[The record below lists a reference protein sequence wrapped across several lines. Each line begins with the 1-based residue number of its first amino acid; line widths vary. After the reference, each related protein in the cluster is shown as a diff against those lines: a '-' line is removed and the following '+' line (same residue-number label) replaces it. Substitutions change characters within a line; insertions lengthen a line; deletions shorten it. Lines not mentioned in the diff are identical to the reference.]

1 MSTEIL
7 RTAWELRGKDAM
19 RGRSRR
25 STPTSTT
32 STRSSRGSTWR
43 SSRSPSSC
51 PTFKTAELTIEART
65 ETSSRPWNATASLI
79 VEEDFIDESA
89 VAALGQPDETGR
101 PLAHRFCGLPV
112 APRAQARRIRPE
124 HE

>member
-1 MSTEIL
+1 MGAAGQGCDAWAITALDSDLDHIHEVVKGIDVAVEPITEQL
-7 RTAWELRGKDAM
+7 PHVQDRGADD
-19 RGRSRR
+19 RGPDRDQLAALERD
-25 STPTSTT
+25 
-32 STRSSRGSTWR
+32 GLL
-43 SSRSPSSC
+43 
-51 PTFKTAELTIEART
+51 F
-65 ETSSRPWNATASLI
+65 